1 MIIAQRLE
9 EGEDIECSSKSL
21 FLIAVVGITIAAIAS
36 LKGGVLNTFND
47 LFAMSGYLSLSLFIY
62 LFQYNWIK
70 KIFLF
75 ISSIS
80 YELYLVHVLVFKT
93 VFTVICTSE
102 KFEYLIA
109 VVAVGLA
116 VMIAYIYSIFINII
130 MKNKKKI
137 ICD

>member
-1 MIIAQRLE
+1 
-9 EGEDIECSSKSL
+9 
-21 FLIAVVGITIAAIAS
+21 
-36 LKGGVLNTFND
+36 
-47 LFAMSGYLSLSLFIY
+47 MSGYLPLSLFIY

-116 VMIAYIYSIFINII
+116 VIIAYIYSIFINKI

>member
-1 MIIAQRLE
+1 
-9 EGEDIECSSKSL
+9 
-21 FLIAVVGITIAAIAS
+21 
-36 LKGGVLNTFND
+36 
-47 LFAMSGYLSLSLFIY
+47 MSGYLSLSLFIY

-93 VFTVICTSE
+93 VLTVICTSE

-116 VMIAYIYSIFINII
+116 VIIAYIYSIFINKI

>member
-1 MIIAQRLE
+1 M
-9 EGEDIECSSKSL
+9 
-21 FLIAVVGITIAAIAS
+21 
-36 LKGGVLNTFND
+36 
-47 LFAMSGYLSLSLFIY
+47 
-62 LFQYNWIK
+62 
-70 KIFLF
+70 
-75 ISSIS
+75 
-80 YELYLVHVLVFKT
+80 HVLVFKT